1 MLSVRTEGWARL
13 WIPVPG
19 VLSEIAC
26 LENLGPLDNQF
37 FAYPDNLT
45 DLLFAFVAKHPE
57 EFGALPKAD
66 DE

>member
-1 MLSVRTEGWARL
+1 M
-13 WIPVPG
+13 PG